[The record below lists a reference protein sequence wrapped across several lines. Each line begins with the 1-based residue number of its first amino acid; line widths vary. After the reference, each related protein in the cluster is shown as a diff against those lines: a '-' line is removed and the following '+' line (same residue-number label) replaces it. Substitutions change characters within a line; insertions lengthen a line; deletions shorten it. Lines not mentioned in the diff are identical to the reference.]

1 MHCPLVTPRSSDITY
16 LPMAH
21 GFLYLVPI
29 LDVAKPQ
36 GARLPCKAVKALDR
50 YRTSDGASRFGT
62 LGRSVLAT
70 TVTSGAS
77 PIA

>member
-1 MHCPLVTPRSSDITY
+1 MHPWVQPKQFSGYWRIVV
-16 LPMAH
+16 A
-21 GFLYLVPI
+21 I

-36 GARLPCKAVKALDR
+36 GAGFPCKAVKALDR